1 MSGQIVSMYYLRP
14 TKEGHLGVGAGLYCG
29 TNFECHMT
37 FNLGV
42 GAGLYCGT
50 NFECHMT
57 FNFGTEGVRWSYF
70 AIKEDR
76 IQSDL
81 I

>member
-14 TKEGHLGVGAGLYCG
+14 TKEGH
-29 TNFECHMT
+29 
-37 FNLGV
+37 LGV